1 MSTVLVT
8 GAAGSLGQLVVR
20 ELTTAGHGVRALSHR
35 STLEAPGV
43 EARRGD
49 LMSGEGLA
57 AAVDGIDAVIHGA
70 TSPTRPT
77 RVDVQGTERLL
88 RAMESAAP
96 SAHLIYIS
104 IVGVDDH
111 PYYYYRAKAAAER
124 LITAGSLPWTIQ
136 RATQFHELTVRFLAP
151 FDRLPFALVLGGIRF
166 QPIAASEA
174 AQRLVELVAAGPS
187 GRVPDISGPE
197 VHRMEELG
205 RSYRRA
211 IGRPARVIGLPMVGR
226 AAAAFKAERH
236 ILGEPR
242 YGRQTWAQFLAECYG
257 FLGSRI
263 EASTTRL

>member
-8 GAAGSLGQLVVR
+8 GAAGSLGRLVVH
-20 ELTTAGHGVRALSHR
+20 ELTAAGHGVRALSHR
-35 STLEAPGV
+35 STIEAPGV

-49 LMSGEGLA
+49 LVSGEGLA
-57 AAVDGIDAVIHGA
+57 AAVDGIDAVIDCA
-70 TSPTRPT
+70 TSPTRPQ

-88 RAMESAAP
+88 RALESAAP
-96 SAHLIYIS
+96 SAHLVYIS

-124 LITAGSLPWTIQ
+124 LIAGSSLPWTIQ

-166 QPIAASEA
+166 QPMAAAEA
-174 AQRLVELVAAGPS
+174 ARRLVELVAAGPS

-226 AAAAFKAERH
+226 AAAAFKEERH

-242 YGRQTWAQFLAECYG
+242 YGRQTWQQFLAERYPP
-257 FLGSRI
+257 RA
-263 EASTTRL
+263 E